1 MFKDLGIKGRVLL
14 LTLLPTSLLAMVLG
28 GYFTWVQL
36 SDMRA
41 QLIERGQLIAEQLA
55 PLAATALA
63 RKDTAVLN
71 RIANEALDQPDVRA
85 VTFLDAR
92 QERLAHAGPSMLTV
106 APAGDASHLSM
117 STELDTTHFLLPVLG
132 RHHSL
137 SGATEPD
144 DERVLGWVE
153 LELSH
158 HGTLLRGY
166 RSLFTSLLLIAAGLG
181 VTALLALRMS
191 RAINAPLELIS
202 QGVAQ
207 LKEGRMETRLPPMGS
222 NELDELASGINRMAE
237 TLQSAQEEMQHNI
250 DQATEDVRQNLET
263 IEIQNI
269 ELDLARK
276 EALEASRIKSEFL
289 ANMSHEIRTPLNG
302 ILGFTNLLQK
312 SELSPRQQ
320 DYLTTI
326 QKSAESLLGIINEIL
341 DFSKIEAGKLV
352 LENLPFNL
360 RDLIQD
366 ALTML
371 APAAHEKQLE
381 LVSLVYRDTPIQ
393 LQGDP
398 QRLKQILTNLVGNA
412 IKFTQGGTV
421 AVRAMLEDESDDR
434 AQLRISVQDTG
445 IGLSEEDQQALFK
458 AFSQADNS
466 LSRQAGGTGLGL
478 VISKRLIEQ
487 MGGEIGVDSTPG
499 EGAEFWISL
508 SLPKSRDDNEEPG
521 ASWAAGQR
529 VALLEPQELTRRSL
543 HHQLTDFGLEVSEF
557 ADLDS
562 LQESLRNP
570 PPGQLP
576 ISLAVLGVSAAIHPP
591 EELSQSFWEF
601 ERLGCK
607 TLVLCPTTEQA
618 QYHATLPDEQVEA
631 KPACTR
637 KLQRKLQELLQVRPT
652 RSDKPHAMVSGRPP
666 RLLCVDDNPA
676 NLLLVQTLLS
686 DLGAQVTAV
695 DSGYAALE
703 VVQRERFDLVFMDVQ
718 MPGMDGR
725 QATEAIRRWEA
736 EREVSPVPVIALT
749 AHALSNEKRA
759 LLQAGMDDYLTKP
772 IDEQQLAQV
781 VLKWTGLSLGQSLA
795 SMSRA
800 PQLGQLSVLDPEEGL
815 RLAAG
820 KADLAADMLAMLLAS
835 ERYPLYLPLTV
846 RSLARSLGIQ
856 PTPTQ
861 RELLQQQSDLHY
873 PLRPLEISAPA
884 NPLNIVWIVAES
896 LRGDMLDPRYMP
908 RLWDF
913 SNRAIRLDNHYS
925 SGNLTQMGVFGMF
938 YGLHGGYWDAVLKA
952 GQPPVLME
960 VLRQQN
966 YQFRINAAQRFSY
979 PPFDRS
985 VFVNLRP
992 QDLHVLDSPEP
1003 AWQRDA
1009 RNTDDLLRFV
1019 DRRLPDRPFFACL
1032 FLESSHANYSFRD
1045 ETAKIRP
1052 YLVNFNY
1059 LTTDFQAQMPLIK
1072 NRYLNA
1078 VREVD
1083 TQIGRLLQHLENQHL
1098 LENTAVVVLGDHGE
1112 EFMERS
1118 RWGHNTEFNRYQTG
1132 TVAVLSI
1139 PGQAPRAVRSITS
1152 HIDLPA
1158 TLLPLLGVRN
1168 PPRDYSLGQDL
1179 LAADYHRDYAVSADT
1194 TRIAYLGEGFKVS
1207 FPLRGADRHHGP
1219 VSDGDDRPLDVEQQE
1234 AIRGPLRAARLE
1246 LLQDLGRFSALPVGE
1261 EPSPRSLATSLT
1273 P

>member
-28 GYFTWVQL
+28 GYFTWIQL

-371 APAAHEKQLE
+371 APTAHEKQLE

-508 SLPKSRDDNEEPG
+508 SLPKSRDDNDEPG

-576 ISLAVLGVSAAIHPP
+576 ISLAVLGVSYRDPSAGRAEPVVLGIRTA
-591 EELSQSFWEF
+591 
-601 ERLGCK
+601 RLQDPG
-607 TLVLCPTTEQA
+607 A
-618 QYHATLPDEQVEA
+618 LPDHRA
-631 KPACTR
+631 GAIPRDPARRTGR
-637 KLQRKLQELLQVRPT
+637 GQARLHPQAATQAAGVAAGPPDAQRQAPRHGFRTYRHGCSASTTTRPT
-652 RSDKPHAMVSGRPP
+652 CCWCRPCSATSAPRSPRWTAATRPSRWCSASASTWSSWTCRCPAWTTARPP
-666 RLLCVDDNPA
+666 RR
-676 NLLLVQTLLS
+676 S
-686 DLGAQVTAV
+686 
-695 DSGYAALE
+695 
-703 VVQRERFDLVFMDVQ
+703 
-718 MPGMDGR
+718 
-725 QATEAIRRWEA
+725 
-736 EREVSPVPVIALT
+736 
-749 AHALSNEKRA
+749 
-759 LLQAGMDDYLTKP
+759 
-772 IDEQQLAQV
+772 
-781 VLKWTGLSLGQSLA
+781 
-795 SMSRA
+795 
-800 PQLGQLSVLDPEEGL
+800 
-815 RLAAG
+815 AAG
-820 KADLAADMLAMLLAS
+820 RPSGKS
-835 ERYPLYLPLTV
+835 
-846 RSLARSLGIQ
+846 ARC
-856 PTPTQ
+856 
-861 RELLQQQSDLHY
+861 R
-873 PLRPLEISAPA
+873 
-884 NPLNIVWIVAES
+884 
-896 LRGDMLDPRYMP
+896 
-908 RLWDF
+908 
-913 SNRAIRLDNHYS
+913 
-925 SGNLTQMGVFGMF
+925 
-938 YGLHGGYWDAVLKA
+938 
-952 GQPPVLME
+952 
-960 VLRQQN
+960 
-966 YQFRINAAQRFSY
+966 
-979 PPFDRS
+979 
-985 VFVNLRP
+985 
-992 QDLHVLDSPEP
+992 
-1003 AWQRDA
+1003 
-1009 RNTDDLLRFV
+1009 
-1019 DRRLPDRPFFACL
+1019 
-1032 FLESSHANYSFRD
+1032 
-1045 ETAKIRP
+1045 
-1052 YLVNFNY
+1052 
-1059 LTTDFQAQMPLIK
+1059 
-1072 NRYLNA
+1072 
-1078 VREVD
+1078 
-1083 TQIGRLLQHLENQHL
+1083 
-1098 LENTAVVVLGDHGE
+1098 
-1112 EFMERS
+1112 
-1118 RWGHNTEFNRYQTG
+1118 
-1132 TVAVLSI
+1132 
-1139 PGQAPRAVRSITS
+1139 
-1152 HIDLPA
+1152 
-1158 TLLPLLGVRN
+1158 
-1168 PPRDYSLGQDL
+1168 
-1179 LAADYHRDYAVSADT
+1179 
-1194 TRIAYLGEGFKVS
+1194 
-1207 FPLRGADRHHGP
+1207 
-1219 VSDGDDRPLDVEQQE
+1219 
-1234 AIRGPLRAARLE
+1234 
-1246 LLQDLGRFSALPVGE
+1246 
-1261 EPSPRSLATSLT
+1261 
-1273 P
+1273 

>member
-835 ERYPLYLPLTV
+835 PGDSPGPRQRRPHRFAREGPPAAWRHPLLWRAAVARGLPDQRNPAQAER
-846 RSLARSLGIQ
+846 SGGG
-856 PTPTQ
+856 
-861 RELLQQQSDLHY
+861 
-873 PLRPLEISAPA
+873 
-884 NPLNIVWIVAES
+884 
-896 LRGDMLDPRYMP
+896 RGPGR
-908 RLWDF
+908 
-913 SNRAIRLDNHYS
+913 
-925 SGNLTQMGVFGMF
+925 
-938 YGLHGGYWDAVLKA
+938 A
-952 GQPPVLME
+952 GQGHRGPGRHCLGHHPPVLHQPRLQRTLTMRILFFSTQAYDSESFQASNHRHGFELHFQQAHLQADTAVLAQGFE
-960 VLRQQN
+960 VVCAFVNDDLSRPVLERLAAGGTRLVALRSAGYNHVDLAAAEALGLPVVHVPAYSPHAVAEHAVGLILTLNRRLHRAYNRTREGDFSLHGLTGFDLHGKRVGVIGTGQIGET
-966 YQFRINAAQRFSY
+966 FARIMAGFGCELLAYDPYPNPRIQALGGRYLALDALLAESDIVSLHCPLTADTRHLIDAQRLATMKPGAMLINTGRGALVNAAALIEALKSGQLGYLGLDVYEEEADIF
-979 PPFDRS
+979 FEDRS
-985 VFVNLRP
+985 DQPL
-992 QDLHVLDSPEP
+992 QDDVL
-1003 AWQRDA
+1003 A
-1009 RNTDDLLRFV
+1009 
-1019 DRRLPDRPFFACL
+1019 
-1032 FLESSHANYSFRD
+1032 
-1045 ETAKIRP
+1045 
-1052 YLVNFNY
+1052 
-1059 LTTDFQAQMPLIK
+1059 
-1072 NRYLNA
+1072 
-1078 VREVD
+1078 
-1083 TQIGRLLQHLENQHL
+1083 RLLSFPN
-1098 LENTAVVVLGDHGE
+1098 VVVTAH
-1112 EFMERS
+1112 
-1118 RWGHNTEFNRYQTG
+1118 
-1132 TVAVLSI
+1132 
-1139 PGQAPRAVRSITS
+1139 QAFLTREA
-1152 HIDLPA
+1152 
-1158 TLLPLLGVRN
+1158 
-1168 PPRDYSLGQDL
+1168 
-1179 LAADYHRDYAVSADT
+1179 LAAIADT
-1194 TRIAYLGEGFKVS
+1194 TLDNIA
-1207 FPLRGADRHHGP
+1207 AWQ
-1219 VSDGDDRPLDVEQQE
+1219 DGTPRNRV
-1234 AIRGPLRAARLE
+1234 RA
-1246 LLQDLGRFSALPVGE
+1246 
-1261 EPSPRSLATSLT
+1261 
-1273 P
+1273 